1 MALVILYCFNLF
13 GPLLESDKET
23 RFLEK
28 FIRHLPI
35 DSTVLGSF
43 QMRIHAH
50 NVCFMSYFNRSGPI
64 FLNFDARDEILAIY
78 FEFRDGSKLQMAAM
92 NRSTSVLTSPLQVL
106 DRQNRYGRCNRDR
119 IC

>member
-13 GPLLESDKET
+13 GLLPESDKET

-78 FEFRDGSKLQMAAM
+78 FEFRDGTKYQMVRHSSSSLWLDSSFAVGAFRF
-92 NRSTSVLTSPLQVL
+92 NSQV
-106 DRQNRYGRCNRDR
+106 NS
-119 IC
+119 

>member
-13 GPLLESDKET
+13 GPLPESDKET

-78 FEFRDGSKLQMAAM
+78 FEFRDANGPPFCFKTM
-92 NRSTSVLTSPLQVL
+92 RPLNSHADLLFDFLVSQV
-106 DRQNRYGRCNRDR
+106 
-119 IC
+119 

>member
-13 GPLLESDKET
+13 GPLPESDKET

-35 DSTVLGSF
+35 DSTVLDGF

-50 NVCFMSYFNRSGPI
+50 NVCFMSYFDRSGPI

-92 NRSTSVLTSPLQVL
+92 NVRQVS
-106 DRQNRYGRCNRDR
+106 
-119 IC
+119 